1 MTEQKRDLVIV
12 MAGDRSLHEALVPER
27 TYDLWVVYYGDSD
40 EIANRYAAGAD
51 RFWRRRG
58 LKIDLCRQVLLEE
71 VLLGEDFDYSAYRY
85 VFLPDDDIAFDNGA
99 ADVGRLFET
108 AEALE
113 ADIFQP
119 AVKNEYVSFQATRQM
134 AGAICHHVTW
144 VENMMPAYRS
154 DLFRSAFLGGIHALE
169 YLKSGWGLEIIAV
182 RLAEVALGRGVRTY
196 VIDACP
202 AVHTR
207 PVGGNGAVHEIGR
220 DEEFLLPQLTANQL
234 RGTLGFA
241 TVEAARA
248 RMARPAPQRRNPGVI
263 ALYMQKVRFARKLWA
278 NLAER

>member
-1 MTEQKRDLVIV
+1 MAAERRDLVIV
-12 MAGDRSLHEALVPER
+12 MAGDRSLHEALVAER
-27 TYDLWVVYYGDSD
+27 AYDLWVIYYGDSD
-40 EIANRYAAGAD
+40 EAAARYAAGCD
-51 RFWRRRG
+51 RFWRRKG

-71 VLLGEDFDYSAYRY
+71 VCLGEGFDYARYRY
-85 VFLPDDDIAFDNGA
+85 VFLPDDDIQFEAGA
-99 ADVGRLFET
+99 ADVHRLFAL
-108 AEALE
+108 AEELE
-113 ADIFQP
+113 ADVFQP

-134 AGAICHHVTW
+134 PGAVCHHVNW

-169 YLKSGWGLEIIAV
+169 YLKSGWGLEIVAV
-182 RLAEVALGRGVRTY
+182 KLAEVALGRGVRSY

-220 DEEFLLPQLTANQL
+220 DEEFLLPQLSVNQL
-234 RGTLGFA
+234 RAHVGFRS
-241 TVEAARA
+241 VEAARA
-248 RMARPAPQRRNPGVI
+248 HMASPRPQPRHPATI